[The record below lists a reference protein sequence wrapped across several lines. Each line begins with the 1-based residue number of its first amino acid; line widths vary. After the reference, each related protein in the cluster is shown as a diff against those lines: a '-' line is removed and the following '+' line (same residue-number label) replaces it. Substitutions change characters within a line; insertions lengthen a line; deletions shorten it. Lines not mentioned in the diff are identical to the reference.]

1 MFRCHDRDEMLSANC
16 APPEVMEIS
25 SGPAIFQ
32 WVTLVLSLMFDF
44 VGYHA

>member
-1 MFRCHDRDEMLSANC
+1 MFWCHDREMRCFLPI

-32 WVTLVLSLMFDF
+32 GVTLVLSLMFDF